1 MATAPAISFEQ
12 VTKQFGAFTAVNQLS
27 FEVPQGALFGFL
39 GPNGSGKSTSLRMI
53 LDLIRPTDG
62 RIQLFGE
69 SLSQQRSRLMMRVG
83 SMIEKPDFYTYL
95 PAHTNLELAARAF
108 GINYSK
114 AQYEALYKKVG
125 LWGRQQDKVKTYS
138 HGMKQR
144 LGIAQ
149 ALLHNPDMIILDEPN
164 TGLDP
169 QGIIDLRHLMLQ
181 LNREEGKT
189 IVFSSH
195 ILSEV
200 QAICTDLVVI
210 HRGQKKVEG
219 KVSELLSNEQVLVH
233 VELNDSPE
241 QHRLFAETTWYEK
254 QVQREADTYALN
266 LPKEAIPLMLNDLGQ
281 RGITVYRVDYRNPLE
296 DYFLKLTGGNL

>member
-114 AQYEALYKKVG
+114 DQYEALYKKVG

-149 ALLHNPDMIILDEPN
+149 ALLHNPDLIILDEPN

-233 VELNDSPE
+233 VELSDSAE